1 MWAPRQGGEST
12 SFKFNFGGDGGGEDA
27 DDDAAAAAAARAP
40 AADVVRGVVVD
51 AADVPHPA
59 PGWIRED
66 VRVELGR
73 DGEWATFIKGASSG
87 TAAALKLRGARE
99 DVADA
104 DVVKGKYEG
113 GFKLWEC
120 AVDLVRFIMTL
131 PEEEEEDDASASAS
145 ASASPSLSLS
155 LLRGASVLELGCGH
169 GLPAIAAATRGA
181 KRVVFADYNP
191 EVLSSLTIP
200 NVRANFAQL
209 YDAANAAAAPPPSTS
224 FVGGDWSDLPRF
236 VPRASADV
244 VLAAETIYAPESYDA
259 HVAALT
265 HAMKARSHS
274 HWSPYDRVR
283 VVNAVP

>member
-1 MWAPRQGGEST
+1 
-12 SFKFNFGGDGGGEDA
+12 
-27 DDDAAAAAAARAP
+27 
-40 AADVVRGVVVD
+40 
-51 AADVPHPA
+51 
-59 PGWIRED
+59 

-73 DGEWATFIKGASSG
+73 DGECATFIKGASSG
-87 TAAALKLRGARE
+87 TAAALK
-99 DVADA
+99 
-104 DVVKGKYEG
+104 
-113 GFKLWEC
+113 
-120 AVDLVRFIMTL
+120 
-131 PEEEEEDDASASAS
+131 
-145 ASASPSLSLS
+145 
-155 LLRGASVLELGCGH
+155 LRGASVLELGCGH